1 MATLRK
7 HGLKYYA
14 RIQWRDENSRKREKK
29 ISLRTHLKSEA
40 LVRKIE
46 VEKFEHIVKDGDDYS
61 AIFSWEKDE
70 GGKTEIVRRTVQEAI
85 DEYLTVKNLRHQR
98 KSTIDRSRVGLKS
111 LTDTLTKN
119 RAVSTLNDDDIEK
132 WLKRSVEKGH
142 APNTMACN
150 RAKIVSFLNH
160 CYRKEWIKKEIYFPT
175 IENTQKEI
183 KSVDE
188 ELFRNIQELGSV
200 DTHFKRAFYFYIS
213 TGCRRAEPFN
223 GEIIGNQLRVNRE
236 TSKSKSTRYVNL
248 NPEQKEILIEMIER
262 ADFLKAKYGYRQKS
276 IEMRYSK
283 ELKKACRELGVE
295 DIHFH
300 HLRNSYIII
309 RCAITGDIMAVSKE
323 VGHANV
329 TQTQRYADIP
339 AEVVMVW
346 FPSWKK
352 IIMER
357 LKLKESSNTFNVM
370 LNGVNRIKSCIRE
383 TPVREIEHPLL
394 T

>member
-7 HGLKYYA
+7 LRNSYYA
-14 RIQWRDENSRKREKK
+14 RIRWYENDYQQEESVP
-29 ISLRTHLKSEA
+29 LRTHLKSEA
-40 LVRKIE
+40 SVRLNE
-46 VEKFEHIVKDGDDYS
+46 VERYEHIIKDGEDYS
-61 AIFSWEKDE
+61 ALFPWLKHE
-70 GGKTEIVRRTVQEAI
+70 GGKTEIVRRTVQDAI
-85 DEYLTVKNLRHQR
+85 DEHLTVKNIRNQR
-98 KSTIDRSRVGLKS
+98 KSTIDRARVGLKS
-111 LTDTLTKN
+111 LTN
-119 RAVSTLNDDDIEK
+119 VIGNSRPISSINDDDLEK
-132 WLKRSVEKGH
+132 WLMKCTEKGH
-142 APNTMACN
+142 SPNTMACN
-150 RAKIVSFLNH
+150 RAKIVDFLNH

-175 IENTQKEI
+175 IANTQKEI
-183 KSVDE
+183 KCVGE
-188 ELFRNIQELGSV
+188 ELFRDIQELESV

-248 NPEQKEILIEMIER
+248 NPLQKEILIEMIER
-262 ADFLKAKYGYRQKS
+262 ADFLKAKYGYKQRS

-370 LNGVNRIKSCIRE
+370 LNGVNRLKSCIRG
-383 TPVREIEHPLL
+383 TSVRGIEQPLL

>member
-1 MATLRK
+1 MKCT
-7 HGLKYYA
+7 
-14 RIQWRDENSRKREKK
+14 
-29 ISLRTHLKSEA
+29 
-40 LVRKIE
+40 
-46 VEKFEHIVKDGDDYS
+46 
-61 AIFSWEKDE
+61 
-70 GGKTEIVRRTVQEAI
+70 
-85 DEYLTVKNLRHQR
+85 
-98 KSTIDRSRVGLKS
+98 
-111 LTDTLTKN
+111 
-119 RAVSTLNDDDIEK
+119 
-132 WLKRSVEKGH
+132 EKGH
-142 APNTMACN
+142 SPNTLACN
-150 RAKIVSFLNH
+150 RAKIVAFFNH

-175 IENTQKEI
+175 IANTQKEI
-183 KSVDE
+183 KCVGE
-188 ELFRNIQELGSV
+188 ELFRDIQELESV

-248 NPEQKEILIEMIER
+248 NPLQKEILIEMIER
-262 ADFLKAKYGYRQKS
+262 ADFLKAKYGYKQRS

-370 LNGVNRIKSCIRE
+370 LNGVNRLKSCIRE
-383 TPVREIEHPLL
+383 TPVREIEQPLL

>member
-1 MATLRK
+1 MASLKK
-7 HGLKYYA
+7 HHNNYYA
-14 RIQWRDENSRKREKK
+14 RVRWYDDNDQQQEKT
-29 ISLRTHLKSEA
+29 ISLNTNLKSDA
-40 LVRKIE
+40 LVSLKK
-46 VEKFEHIVKDGDDYS
+46 VTKYEHIVKDGEDFS
-61 AIFSWEKDE
+61 ANFSWLKG
-70 GGKTEIVRRTVQEAI
+70 GGKTEIVRRTVQESI
-85 DEYLTVKNLRHQR
+85 DEYLTFKEFRNQR

-188 ELFRNIQELGSV
+188 ELFRDIQELESV

-248 NPEQKEILIEMIER
+248 NPNQKEILIEMIER
-262 ADFLKAKYGYRQKS
+262 ADFLKAKYGYKQRS

-295 DIHFH
+295 GIHFH

-309 RCAITGDIMAVSKE
+309 RCAITGDIMAVSIV

-329 TQTQRYADIP
+329 TQTQRFADIP
-339 AEVVMVW
+339 AEFVMVW

-370 LNGVNRIKSCIRE
+370 LNGVNRLKSCIRG
-383 TPVREIEHPLL
+383 TSVRGIEQPLL

>member
-1 MATLRK
+1 MATLKKLRK
-7 HGLKYYA
+7 SYYA
-14 RIQWRDENSRKREKK
+14 RIRWYENDYQKEKK
-29 ISLRTHLKSEA
+29 VPLRTHLKSEA
-40 LVRKIE
+40 SVRLNE
-46 VEKFEHIVKDGDDYS
+46 VERYEHIIKDGEDYT
-61 AIFSWEKDE
+61 AIFPWFNG
-70 GGKTEIVRRTVQEAI
+70 GGKTEIVRRTVQDAI
-85 DEYLTVKNLRHQR
+85 DEHLTVKDIRNLR
-98 KSTIDRSRVGLKS
+98 KSTIDRARVGLKS
-111 LTDTLTKN
+111 LTN
-119 RAVSTLNDDDIEK
+119 VIGNSRPISSINDDDLEK
-132 WLKRSVEKGH
+132 WLMKCTEKGH
-142 APNTMACN
+142 SPNTMACN
-150 RAKIVSFLNH
+150 RAKIVDFLNH

-175 IENTQKEI
+175 IANTQKEI
-183 KSVDE
+183 KCVNED
-188 ELFRNIQELGSV
+188 LFRKIQELESV

-248 NPEQKEILIEMIER
+248 NPLQKEILIEMIER
-262 ADFLKAKYGYRQKS
+262 ADFLKAKYGYKQRS
-276 IEMRYSK
+276 IEIRYSK

-357 LKLKESSNTFNVM
+357 LKLKESSNTFNIM
-370 LNGVNRIKSCIRE
+370 LNGVNRLKSCIRA
-383 TPVREIEHPLL
+383 TSVRAKEQPLL

>member
-7 HGLKYYA
+7 LRNSYYA
-14 RIQWRDENSRKREKK
+14 RIRWYENDYQQEESVP
-29 ISLRTHLKSEA
+29 LRTHLKSEA
-40 LVRKIE
+40 SVRLNE
-46 VEKFEHIVKDGDDYS
+46 VERYEHIIKDGEDYS
-61 AIFSWEKDE
+61 ALFPWLKPE
-70 GGKTEIVRRTVQEAI
+70 GGKTEIVRRTVQDAI
-85 DEYLTVKNLRHQR
+85 DEHLTVKNIRNQR
-98 KSTIDRSRVGLKS
+98 KSTIDRARVGLKS
-111 LTDTLTKN
+111 LTN
-119 RAVSTLNDDDIEK
+119 VIGNSRPISSINDDDLEK
-132 WLKRSVEKGH
+132 WLMKCTEKGH
-142 APNTMACN
+142 SPNTMACN
-150 RAKIVSFLNH
+150 RAKIVDFLNH

-175 IENTQKEI
+175 IANTQKEI
-183 KSVDE
+183 KCVNED
-188 ELFRNIQELGSV
+188 LFRDIQELESV

-248 NPEQKEILIEMIER
+248 NPLQKEILIEMIER
-262 ADFLKAKYGYRQKS
+262 ADFLKAKYGYKQRS

-323 VGHANV
+323 VGHASV

-370 LNGVNRIKSCIRE
+370 LNDVKQAENGLKVTDSK
-383 TPVREIEHPLL
+383 VIEVARL

>member
-1 MATLRK
+1 MATLTKKRNS
-7 HGLKYYA
+7 YYA
-14 RIQWRDENSRKREKK
+14 RIRYYENEYQKEK
-29 ISLRTHLKSEA
+29 SVPLRTHLKTEA
-40 LVRKIE
+40 SVRLNE
-46 VEKFEHIVKDGDDYS
+46 VERYEHIIKDGEDYT
-61 AIFSWEKDE
+61 ALFSWLNPE
-70 GGKTEIVRRTVQEAI
+70 GGKTEIVRRTVQDAI
-85 DEYLTVKNLRHQR
+85 DEHLTVKNIRNQR
-98 KSTIDRSRVGLKS
+98 KSTIDRARVGLKS
-111 LTDTLTKN
+111 LTN
-119 RAVSTLNDDDIEK
+119 VIGNSRPISSINDDDLEK
-132 WLKRSVEKGH
+132 WLMKCAEKGH
-142 APNTMACN
+142 SPNTMACN
-150 RAKIVSFLNH
+150 RAKIVDFLNH

-248 NPEQKEILIEMIER
+248 NPLQKEILIEMIER
-262 ADFLKAKYGYRQKS
+262 ADFLKAKYGYKQRS

-370 LNGVNRIKSCIRE
+370 LNDVNKPKSSLKV
-383 TPVREIEHPLL
+383 TGSKVIEVARL

>member
-7 HGLKYYA
+7 IGHKYYA
-14 RIQWRDENSRKREKK
+14 RVRWYDDNDQQQEKT
-29 ISLRTHLKSEA
+29 IPLNTNLKSDA
-40 LVRKIE
+40 LVSLKK
-46 VEKFEHIVKDGDDYS
+46 VTKYEHIVKDGEDYS
-61 AIFSWEKDE
+61 AIFVWEDDDN
-70 GGKTEIVRRTVQEAI
+70 TETQIVRKTVQDAI
-85 DEYLTVKNLRHQR
+85 DKYLTFKEFRNQR

-132 WLKRSVEKGH
+132 WFRKSKEKGH
-142 APNTMACN
+142 KPNTMACN

-160 CYRKEWIKKEIYFPT
+160 CYRKEWIKKEIYFPS

-183 KSVDE
+183 RCVNE
-188 ELFRNIQELGSV
+188 ELFKNIMTLESI
-200 DTHFKRAFYFYIS
+200 DSHFRRAFFFYIS

-248 NPEQKEILIEMIER
+248 NPLQKEILIEMIER
-262 ADFLKAKYGYRQKS
+262 ADFLKAKYGYKQRG
-276 IEMRYSK
+276 IEIRYSK

-370 LNGVNRIKSCIRE
+370 LNGVNEPKSGLE
-383 TPVREIEHPLL
+383 VSDLEVIEVARL

>member
-1 MATLRK
+1 
-7 HGLKYYA
+7 
-14 RIQWRDENSRKREKK
+14 
-29 ISLRTHLKSEA
+29 
-40 LVRKIE
+40 
-46 VEKFEHIVKDGDDYS
+46 
-61 AIFSWEKDE
+61 
-70 GGKTEIVRRTVQEAI
+70 
-85 DEYLTVKNLRHQR
+85 
-98 KSTIDRSRVGLKS
+98 
-111 LTDTLTKN
+111 
-119 RAVSTLNDDDIEK
+119 
-132 WLKRSVEKGH
+132 
-142 APNTMACN
+142 MACN
-150 RAKIVSFLNH
+150 RAKIVDFLNH

-183 KSVDE
+183 KCVDE

-248 NPEQKEILIEMIER
+248 NPNQKEILIEMIER
-262 ADFLKAKYGYRQKS
+262 ADFLKAKYGYKQRS

-295 DIHFH
+295 GIHFH

-329 TQTQRYADIP
+329 QQTQRYADIP
-339 AEVVMVW
+339 PEVVMEW

-370 LNGVNRIKSCIRE
+370 LNDVKQVENGLEAHSVEAKE
-383 TPVREIEHPLL
+383 LTLL

>member
-132 WLKRSVEKGH
+132 WFKRSVEKGH

-183 KSVDE
+183 KCVDE

-248 NPEQKEILIEMIER
+248 NPLQKEILIEMIER
-262 ADFLKAKYGYRQKS
+262 ADFLKAKYGYKQRS

-370 LNGVNRIKSCIRE
+370 LNGVNTLKSCIRA
-383 TPVREIEHPLL
+383 TSVRAKEQPLL

>member
-7 HGLKYYA
+7 LRNSYYA
-14 RIQWRDENSRKREKK
+14 RIRWYENDYQQEESVP
-29 ISLRTHLKSEA
+29 LRTHLKSEA
-40 LVRKIE
+40 SVRLNE
-46 VEKFEHIVKDGDDYS
+46 VERYEHIIKDSEDYS
-61 AIFSWEKDE
+61 ALFPWLKPE
-70 GGKTEIVRRTVQEAI
+70 GGKTEIVRRTVQDAI
-85 DEYLTVKNLRHQR
+85 DEHLTVKDIRNLR
-98 KSTIDRSRVGLKS
+98 KSTIDRARVGLKS
-111 LTDTLTKN
+111 LTN
-119 RAVSTLNDDDIEK
+119 VIGNSRPISSINDDDLEK
-132 WLKRSVEKGH
+132 WLMKCTEKGH
-142 APNTMACN
+142 SPNTMACN
-150 RAKIVSFLNH
+150 RAKIVDFLNH

-175 IENTQKEI
+175 IANTQKEI
-183 KSVDE
+183 KCVNED
-188 ELFRNIQELGSV
+188 LFRDIQELESV

-248 NPEQKEILIEMIER
+248 NPLQKEILIEMIER
-262 ADFLKAKYGYRQKS
+262 ADFLKAKYGYKQRS

-339 AEVVMVW
+339 AEVVMSW
-346 FPSWKK
+346 FPSWAK

-357 LKLKESSNTFNVM
+357 LKHKESSNTFNVM
-370 LNGVNRIKSCIRE
+370 LNDVNTAKSGKRARSARVNE
-383 TPVREIEHPLL
+383 PALL

>member
-1 MATLRK
+1 M
-7 HGLKYYA
+7 
-14 RIQWRDENSRKREKK
+14 
-29 ISLRTHLKSEA
+29 
-40 LVRKIE
+40 
-46 VEKFEHIVKDGDDYS
+46 
-61 AIFSWEKDE
+61 
-70 GGKTEIVRRTVQEAI
+70 AI
-85 DEYLTVKNLRHQR
+85 DL
-98 KSTIDRSRVGLKS
+98 
-111 LTDTLTKN
+111 
-119 RAVSTLNDDDIEK
+119 
-132 WLKRSVEKGH
+132 
-142 APNTMACN
+142 
-150 RAKIVSFLNH
+150 
-160 CYRKEWIKKEIYFPT
+160 
-175 IENTQKEI
+175 
-183 KSVDE
+183 
-188 ELFRNIQELGSV
+188 
-200 DTHFKRAFYFYIS
+200 YIS

-223 GEIIGNQLRVNRE
+223 GEIIGNKLTVNRE
-236 TSKSKSTRYVNL
+236 SSKSKSTRYVNL
-248 NPEQKEILIEMIER
+248 NPQQKEILIEMRER
-262 ADFLKAKYGYRQKS
+262 AEFQIAKYGYKQKS

-370 LNGVNRIKSCIRE
+370 LNSVNKPKSGLE
-383 TPVREIEHPLL
+383 VPELEVIEVARL